1 MMSMRDT
8 YKFQQEIQNRKK
20 QSSHGFLNQKY
31 KSSNNPLKYY
41 FLAIGAIILAF
52 SLSHPHFS
60 SGKSTNLD
68 KEHVLPLP
76 NNGQMQVFTD
86 KELLAPLG
94 IIASS
99 DKNCFFKFYD
109 IKGNLIFTLFIRKNS
124 STNLKVPLGEY
135 TVKYATGDEWYGVD
149 KLFGFSTNIYEFN
162 KKLLF
167 YREGNSINGHTLTL
181 NEVLNG
187 NLPKKT
193 ISKSSF

>member
-1 MMSMRDT
+1 MKDT
-8 YKFQQEIQNRKK
+8 YKFRQEIQNRKK
-20 QSSHGFLNQKY
+20 QFSHGFLNQKN
-31 KSSNNPLKYY
+31 KSFNNSLKYF
-41 FLAIGAIILAF
+41 FLAIGAIILVF

-60 SGKSTNLD
+60 SRKSTNL
-68 KEHVLPLP
+68 
-76 NNGQMQVFTD
+76 D

>member
-1 MMSMRDT
+1 MLMKYT
-8 YKFQQEIQNRKK
+8 YKFQQEIQNRKRE
-20 QSSHGFLNQKY
+20 SAHGFSNQKY
-31 KSSNNPLKYY
+31 KFFNNPLKYF
-41 FLAIGAIILAF
+41 FLAIGAIILVF
-52 SLSHPHFS
+52 SIFNPSFS
-60 SGKSTNLD
+60 SGKSTSFK
-68 KEHVLPLP
+68 KEHVQPLP
-76 NNGQMQVFTD
+76 NNGQIQIFTD

-109 IKGNLIFTLFIRKNS
+109 TKENLVFTLFVRKNS
-124 STNLKVPLGEY
+124 SINLKVPLSEY
-135 TVKYATGDEWYGVD
+135 IVKYATGDEWYGVD

-167 YREGNSINGHTLTL
+167 YREGTTINGHTLTL

>member
-1 MMSMRDT
+1 MKDT
-8 YKFQQEIQNRKK
+8 YKFRQEIQNRKK
-20 QSSHGFLNQKY
+20 QFSHGFLNQKN
-31 KSSNNPLKYY
+31 KSFNNSLKYF
-41 FLAIGAIILAF
+41 FLAIGAIILVF

-60 SGKSTNLD
+60 SRKSTNLD